1 MKPTVAPQIGMK
13 QQQFERLFAKYQR
26 VVYCGAYS
34 VTGNT
39 PEAEDAMQ
47 SLFLKLIDQ
56 GFSEDAVQ
64 DPAAYLFRAGANEAR
79 QMYRAEERRSRNHTD
94 DEVGLLTDPAT
105 DRNPG
110 AQAMRERLLE
120 AMDRLDPEQADIL
133 LLRVERGYS
142 DTEIADLLGKTRG
155 AVAMALH
162 RAKERLKDL
171 MCDERNTEKTNETE
185 RYGYR

>member
-1 MKPTVAPQIGMK
+1 MKPTVAQQIGMK

-39 PEAEDAMQ
+39 PEAEDALQ
-47 SLFLKLIDQ
+47 SLFLKLLDQ
-56 GFSEDAVQ
+56 GFNEDDVR
-64 DPAAYLFRAGANEAR
+64 DPAGYFFRAGANEAR
-79 QMYRAEERRSRNHTD
+79 QMYRAQERRSRNHTD
-94 DEVGLLTDPAT
+94 DEVGLLSDPAT

-120 AMDRLDPEQADIL
+120 AMDKLDPEQADIL
-133 LLRVERGYS
+133 LLQVERGYS